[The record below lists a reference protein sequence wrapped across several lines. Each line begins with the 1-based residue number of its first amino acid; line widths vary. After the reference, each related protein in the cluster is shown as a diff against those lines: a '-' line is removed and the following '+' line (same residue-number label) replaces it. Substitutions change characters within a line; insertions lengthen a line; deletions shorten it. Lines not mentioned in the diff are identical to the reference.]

1 MGRKP
6 TGDSARERARQLLKR
21 AITADE
27 LRVAQAVLLPLE
39 LGLTIEGTAK
49 LLGKTSSWVSR
60 TRRRFISA
68 EGAGFASPSTGR
80 GGRRH
85 ATLSEDEEVE
95 FVKRAVVR
103 SNRIGGRGVH
113 GELRVLLAEHGL
125 SPHPST
131 VTAIMQRVTDKIMPG
146 QKASCLGENV
156 SMLAHLWSREV
167 RLKEREK

>member
-1 MGRKP
+1 M
-6 TGDSARERARQLLKR
+6 
-21 AITADE
+21 TADE

-39 LGLTIEGTAK
+39 LGLSIERAAK
-49 LLGKTSSWVSR
+49 ILGKSSSWVSR
-60 TRRRFISA
+60 TRRQFIA
-68 EGAGFASPSTGR
+68 ADGAGFASARTGR

-103 SNRIGGRGVH
+103 SNRIGGLGVH
-113 GELRVLLAEHGL
+113 GELRVLLAERGL

-146 QKASCLGENV
+146 QKASYLGENV
-156 SMLAHLWSREV
+156 SILSHLWSREV
-167 RLKEREK
+167 RLKARDK